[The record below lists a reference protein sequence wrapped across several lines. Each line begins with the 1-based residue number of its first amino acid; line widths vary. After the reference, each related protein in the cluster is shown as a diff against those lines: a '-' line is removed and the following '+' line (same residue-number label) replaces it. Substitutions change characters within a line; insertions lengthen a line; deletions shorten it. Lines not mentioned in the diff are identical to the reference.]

1 MVTVCGGTPAP
12 GLRVHGR
19 DRELAQ
25 LTRLLCDTAAGRGGA
40 LVLRGMPGTGR
51 TTLLRRAA
59 EHAERDGFLVLWAA
73 GTTSEADLP
82 LAGLHQLLL
91 PSRELLPSLEPGRQ
105 APLRRVL
112 GLSRD
117 PCDPLELR
125 AAVHALLLA
134 AAARRPTLCCVDDA
148 HELDSE
154 SLAALVFAARRVR
167 DRPLAMAFAADHGA
181 ATGDRLAE
189 LPSLPVGALPPE
201 AALLL
206 LHDRLGDRASPDLTD
221 SLLDLAGGNPLALTE
236 LADGVTAEQ
245 LSGQSAPP
253 DALAAGSTL
262 SERVRRRLAELP
274 ARARTLVLLATADER
289 LDRRTVADAGLDEDG
304 SGLRDAIVA
313 GLLTVEG
320 DAIRRC
326 PDVPAASLR
335 AAAEPGEFRAAH
347 RLLAD
352 TARLRGH
359 AYRRVWHRAALAA
372 APSPALAREL
382 DRVAEDARRVGGHRD
397 AAAASERAAALSA
410 DEVTS
415 ARRLVRAAKDHWAA
429 GRPDRARTVLRRAA
443 PLADAGLAGTAGL
456 LAGEIEL
463 RRGDPA
469 VAANELI
476 GTARRLAGTHR
487 AIAATTLML
496 AGEANCLAGDNERYC
511 AIARDAAGLR
521 TADDTAGHTALV
533 VEHFAAMA
541 ATFSG
546 RHTEAATPL
555 RRVVRLGHEAG
566 DPAAKTLASQAAFT
580 LGDAAEASDL
590 AAQAIACARQRAEL
604 SHVPWALVY
613 RSLSA
618 LLTGRHAAAAG
629 SSLEGLA
636 LAKSLGQ
643 PNSEVSHLTVL
654 ALLAALQGDLATAKL
669 RLRAATDG
677 FLRRG
682 LGRPG
687 ALAAWAA
694 ACADLADDRP
704 ADAFNRLRRMSLG
717 RSMRYSPIRVMAVP
731 HFVEAAVRCG
741 RRDSA
746 ERALAGFERWASTTG
761 GAARMALVHRCHA
774 LLTEDEGRA
783 RERFAEAVTLHTQA
797 GSAYDL
803 AYTELL
809 FARRLRRDRRQRRAR
824 EVLREAEQLFG
835 ELDARHW
842 VRQVQRELRASGHQV
857 RDDTAR
863 GPGELTPQQE
873 QIATLVAD
881 GATNREIAAR
891 LFISHRT
898 VDHHL
903 RNIFTRLG
911 IRSRVELAKL
921 YR

>member
-1 MVTVCGGTPAP
+1 M
-12 GLRVHGR
+12 
-19 DRELAQ
+19 
-25 LTRLLCDTAAGRGGA
+25 
-40 LVLRGMPGTGR
+40 
-51 TTLLRRAA
+51 
-59 EHAERDGFLVLWAA
+59 
-73 GTTSEADLP
+73 
-82 LAGLHQLLL
+82 
-91 PSRELLPSLEPGRQ
+91 
-105 APLRRVL
+105 
-112 GLSRD
+112 
-117 PCDPLELR
+117 
-125 AAVHALLLA
+125 
-134 AAARRPTLCCVDDA
+134 
-148 HELDSE
+148 
-154 SLAALVFAARRVR
+154 
-167 DRPLAMAFAADHGA
+167 
-181 ATGDRLAE
+181 
-189 LPSLPVGALPPE
+189 
-201 AALLL
+201 
-206 LHDRLGDRASPDLTD
+206 
-221 SLLDLAGGNPLALTE
+221 
-236 LADGVTAEQ
+236 
-245 LSGQSAPP
+245 
-253 DALAAGSTL
+253 
-262 SERVRRRLAELP
+262 
-274 ARARTLVLLATADER
+274 
-289 LDRRTVADAGLDEDG
+289 
-304 SGLRDAIVA
+304 
-313 GLLTVEG
+313 
-320 DAIRRC
+320 
-326 PDVPAASLR
+326 
-335 AAAEPGEFRAAH
+335 
-347 RLLAD
+347 
-352 TARLRGH
+352 
-359 AYRRVWHRAALAA
+359 
-372 APSPALAREL
+372 
-382 DRVAEDARRVGGHRD
+382 
-397 AAAASERAAALSA
+397 
-410 DEVTS
+410 
-415 ARRLVRAAKDHWAA
+415 
-429 GRPDRARTVLRRAA
+429 LRRAA

-521 TADDTAGHTALV
+521 RPTDTAGHTALV
-533 VEHFAAMA
+533 AEHFAAMA

-546 RHTEAATPL
+546 RHTEAAVPL
-555 RRVVRLGHEAG
+555 RRVVRLADQAG

-580 LGDAAEASDL
+580 LGDAAKASDL

-618 LLTGRHAAAAG
+618 LLAGRHAAAAD

-654 ALLAALQGDLATAKL
+654 ALLAALQGDLPATEL
-669 RLRAATDG
+669 RLRAATEG

-774 LLTEDEGRA
+774 LLAEDEGRS
-783 RERFAEAVTLHTQA
+783 REHFAEAVALHTEA

-824 EVLREAEQLFG
+824 EVLREAEQLFA

-842 VRQVQRELRASGHQV
+842 VRQVRRELRASGHQV
-857 RDDTAR
+857 RGDTR
-863 GPGELTPQQE
+863 GGRGELTPQQE
-873 QIATLVAD
+873 QVAALVAD